1 MSLTG
6 EAGQL
11 ARELFEANSKLRA
24 AGRALHD
31 HVGPLLAAAGIE
43 LSLAQADYPQAAAPV
58 AQATQTLDQAMERIR
73 ALSRELNPP
82 YAALGLKKALEALAE
97 NVRASFKGTV
107 AFTWASSVAPPV
119 DSAAAIYEA
128 ASAVLS
134 PLTRDRTATRM
145 SISARGER
153 NLIVT
158 IASNGQARLSAS
170 AVKAL
175 NRRIKPA
182 RISLAMGT
190 KKSTIVSISYA
201 ARRAAG
207 G

>member
-6 EAGQL
+6 EAEQL

-31 HVGPLLAAAGIE
+31 QVGPLLSAAGIE
-43 LSLAQADYPQAAAPV
+43 LSLVQADYPQAAAPV
-58 AQATQTLDQAMERIR
+58 AQAAQTLDQAMERIR

-82 YAALGLKKALEALAE
+82 YAALGLNKALEALAE
-97 NVRASFKGTV
+97 SIRASFKGTV
-107 AFTWASSVAPPV
+107 QFTWASSVAPPV
-119 DSAAAIYEA
+119 DSAAAIFEA

-134 PLTRDRTATRM
+134 PLTADPAAAQI

-158 IASNGQARLSAS
+158 IRSNGRARLSAA

-175 NRRIKPA
+175 NRRVKPA
-182 RISLAMGT
+182 RISLDTGT
-190 KKSTIVSISYA
+190 KKSTIVSIRYA
-201 ARRAAG
+201 ARRPG
-207 G
+207 RG